1 MQQNGTIVLSFGNT
15 VPSLKEWNHL
25 GISAENG
32 IQDSFL
38 NGKKEEQVVNS
49 FFFIFNNTNITK
61 TLAIPL
67 TD

>member
-1 MQQNGTIVLSFGNT
+1 MLSFGNT

-38 NGKKEEQVVNS
+38 NGKKEE
-49 FFFIFNNTNITK
+49 
-61 TLAIPL
+61 
-67 TD
+67 